1 MSGKAFEIKLQYDH
15 FVEFL
20 CFNFFKKKQKL
31 QVFVDEIKIISGQLG
46 CQLHVVQLVA
56 NYDQGSYLPIGIE
69 KN

>member
-1 MSGKAFEIKLQYDH
+1 MSGKAFENKLQYDH
-15 FVEFL
+15 FVEIP
-20 CFNFFKKKQKL
+20 CFFKKKQKL